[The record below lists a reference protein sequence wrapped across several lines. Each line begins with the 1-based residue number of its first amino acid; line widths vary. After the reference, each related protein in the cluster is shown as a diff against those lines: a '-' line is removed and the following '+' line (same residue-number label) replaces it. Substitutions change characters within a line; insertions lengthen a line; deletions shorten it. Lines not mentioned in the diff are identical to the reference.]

1 MPNLKLQV
9 GRSLAV
15 IPSPNT
21 NIPMPNVIVTST
33 ATTTTANKLVDSTKN
48 FTSLG
53 TNPLNVQVGDIVYN
67 TTTSTAA
74 TVTNVDSATQ
84 LSLNAN
90 IMTAT
95 NAYTLYSGTNTAG
108 STEPCVLYIGTSG
121 NIKVVTAG
129 GDEVTFVGVSG
140 FFPVQV
146 IRVLSAGTT
155 ATNIVA
161 LWQMIQI
168 GINIAVKGSS
178 SLVINIVNTFEARV
192 LGLGG
197 VFEAKVCLI
206 AQLTALNNIQ

>member
-9 GRSLAV
+9 GRALKV

-33 ATTTTANKLVDSTKN
+33 AGTSPAFKLIDTTKN

-67 TTTSTAA
+67 TTNSFAA

-90 IMTAT
+90 IISTT
-95 NAYTLYSGTNTAG
+95 NAYTLYSGTNTSG

-161 LWQMIQI
+161 LW
-168 GINIAVKGSS
+168 
-178 SLVINIVNTFEARV
+178 
-192 LGLGG
+192 
-197 VFEAKVCLI
+197 
-206 AQLTALNNIQ
+206 

>member
-9 GRSLAV
+9 GRALKV

-33 ATTTTANKLVDSTKN
+33 AGTSPAFKLIDTTKN

-67 TTTSTAA
+67 TTNSFAA

-90 IMTAT
+90 IISTT

-108 STEPCVLYIGTSG
+108 SVEPCVLYIGVGGTL
-121 NIKVVTAG
+121 NVTTAG
-129 GDEVTFVGVSG
+129 GDVVNFVGIG
-140 FFPVQV
+140 AGTFLPVQV
-146 IRVLSAGTT
+146 IRVNSVVT
-155 ATNIVA
+155 ATDIIA
-161 LWQMIQI
+161 LW
-168 GINIAVKGSS
+168 
-178 SLVINIVNTFEARV
+178 
-192 LGLGG
+192 
-197 VFEAKVCLI
+197 
-206 AQLTALNNIQ
+206 

>member
-48 FTSLG
+48 FSSLG
-53 TNPLNVQVGDIVYN
+53 TNPLNVKVGDIVYN

-84 LSLNAN
+84 LTLNLD
-90 IMTAT
+90 IMLSGDS
-95 NAYTLYSGTNTAG
+95 YILYSVTNIAG
-108 STEPCVLYIGTSG
+108 SIEPCVLYVGVGG
-121 NIKVVTAG
+121 NLDVTTAG
-129 GDEVTFVGVSG
+129 GDNIVFFNVPTGT

-146 IRVLSAGTT
+146 IKVKDTTT
-155 ATNIVA
+155 AANIVA
-161 LWQMIQI
+161 LW
-168 GINIAVKGSS
+168 
-178 SLVINIVNTFEARV
+178 
-192 LGLGG
+192 
-197 VFEAKVCLI
+197 
-206 AQLTALNNIQ
+206 

>member
-48 FTSLG
+48 FSSLG

-108 STEPCVLYIGTSG
+108 SVEPCVLYVGVGGTL
-121 NIKVVTAG
+121 NVTTAG
-129 GDEVTFVGVSG
+129 GDVVNLVGIASGTFL
-140 FFPVQV
+140 PVQV
-146 IRVLSAGTT
+146 IRVNSVVT
-155 ATNIVA
+155 ATDIIA
-161 LWQMIQI
+161 LW
-168 GINIAVKGSS
+168 
-178 SLVINIVNTFEARV
+178 
-192 LGLGG
+192 
-197 VFEAKVCLI
+197 
-206 AQLTALNNIQ
+206 

>member
-9 GRSLAV
+9 SRALKV
-15 IPSPNT
+15 IPSANT

-48 FTSLG
+48 FSSLG
-53 TNPLNVQVGDIVYN
+53 TNPLNVKVGDIVYN

-95 NAYTLYSGTNTAG
+95 NAYTLYSGTNTTG

-121 NIKVVTAG
+121 NIKVRTAG

-161 LWQMIQI
+161 LW
-168 GINIAVKGSS
+168 
-178 SLVINIVNTFEARV
+178 
-192 LGLGG
+192 
-197 VFEAKVCLI
+197 
-206 AQLTALNNIQ
+206 

>member
-9 GRSLAV
+9 SRALKV
-15 IPSPNT
+15 IPSLNT

-67 TTTSTAA
+67 TTNSLAA

-146 IRVLSAGTT
+146 IRVLSSGTT

-178 SLVINIVNTFEARV
+178 SLVINIVNSFEARV

-206 AQLTALNNIQ
+206 TQLTALNNIQ